1 MALMRGELQLIC
13 FYFLHRLAH
22 VVYAPPSAVDGSPHR
37 KSFSGS
43 PLAAQRASIAGAGTA
58 VGRAHEEGIG
68 EEEAILSAFN
78 AHLAGYLQAVVSSTS
93 TDALAALLSPLC
105 TVIPRILTHC
115 AMHMVAENDKAES
128 DDEAEGGLGSDH
140 YLKTHLLRMVVSVQQ
155 SFALQIQSFPV
166 QLETKRRLT
175 DLLTDGFERSRRF
188 ITMFGMPASEL
199 KVRAKAA
206 LIGYRQESLNLALL
220 VCVARCAGVLEDQRK
235 RLLEGGGGDPVG
247 QVHRQVPTHCG
258 CVLSLYLSLT
268 LCDMRCRDVTFAQL
282 WKELEN
288 IPRTG
293 PKPSAALQFSR

>member
-1 MALMRGELQLIC
+1 MALLRGELQLIC

-22 VVYAPPSAVDGSPHR
+22 VVYSPPSTVDGGAGSPHR

-43 PLAAQRASIAGAGTA
+43 PMAAQRASVAGVGAGR
-58 VGRAHEEGIG
+58 GQEEEGIG

-128 DDEAEGGLGSDH
+128 DDEGPEGGLGSDH

-155 SFALQIQSFPV
+155 AFALQIQSFPV

-175 DLLTDGFERSRRF
+175 DLLTDGFERARRF

-199 KVRAKAA
+199 KVRTGKRDSCS
-206 LIGYRQESLNLALL
+206 GY
-220 VCVARCAGVLEDQRK
+220 
-235 RLLEGGGGDPVG
+235 
-247 QVHRQVPTHCG
+247 
-258 CVLSLYLSLT
+258 
-268 LCDMRCRDVTFAQL
+268 
-282 WKELEN
+282 
-288 IPRTG
+288 
-293 PKPSAALQFSR
+293 